1 MGTGADWSEVRG
13 HLHRS
18 EIRIGTMR
26 VLEGQVRM
34 IVTRRHVLKT
44 SIAAAA
50 AGPTALVGAAAA
62 APAHAGQTEGAFRV
76 GTYASWGPLVHSS
89 NTHWIET
96 AEGVIVIDGQWVVS
110 EAEKALREIRSIGK
124 PIIGIFVTHPH
135 TDHVGGLGVFAEA
148 AGRGVPIY
156 ASRITLDYLTND
168 RQGFIGRRHE
178 QFGADFPAQVTL
190 PTEIVADGD
199 DLRLGGV
206 TVRVLDLAEN
216 EAATTTMLHLPDQH
230 ILFSGDLVGNETTPL
245 VGEGHV
251 ERWIEQLATLTA
263 TYPDLTIIYPGH
275 GKPGSASALAQSQLD
290 YLTTFR
296 DLVTD
301 GLTAYTFDKRRRE
314 IVAAGRAAIVNEMED
329 RYPNHHTAAGFTER
343 RELLMNNV
351 DWLAREL
358 TRDDR

>member
-1 MGTGADWSEVRG
+1 MLEGEVR
-13 HLHRS
+13 
-18 EIRIGTMR
+18 MN
-26 VLEGQVRM
+26 
-34 IVTRRHVLKT
+34 VTRRHMLKT

-50 AGPTALVGAAAA
+50 AGSTAFVASEAAATVQA
-62 APAHAGQTEGAFRV
+62 DQTEGAFRV
-76 GTYASWGPLVHSS
+76 GTYASWGPLLHSS

-96 AEGVIVIDGQWVVS
+96 AEGVIVVDGQWVVS
-110 EAEKALREIRSIGK
+110 EAEKALREVRATGK

-156 ASRITLDYLTND
+156 ASRTTLDYLTND
-168 RQGFIGRRHE
+168 PQGFIGRRHE

-190 PTEIVADGD
+190 PTETVADGD
-199 DLRLGGV
+199 EIRLGGV
-206 TVRVLDLAEN
+206 TIRVLDLAEN
-216 EAATTTMLHLPDQH
+216 EAATTTMLHLPDQQ

-251 ERWIEQLATLTA
+251 EHWIEQLANLMA
-263 TYPDLTIIYPGH
+263 THPDLTTVYAGH
-275 GKPGSASALAQSQLD
+275 GKPGSAGALVQAELE

-296 DLVTD
+296 DLVSD
-301 GLTAYTFDKRRRE
+301 GLTAYTFDRRRRE
-314 IVAAGRAAIVNEMED
+314 IVAAGRTAIVEEMED
-329 RYPNHHTAAGFTER
+329 RYPNHHTAAGFTGR